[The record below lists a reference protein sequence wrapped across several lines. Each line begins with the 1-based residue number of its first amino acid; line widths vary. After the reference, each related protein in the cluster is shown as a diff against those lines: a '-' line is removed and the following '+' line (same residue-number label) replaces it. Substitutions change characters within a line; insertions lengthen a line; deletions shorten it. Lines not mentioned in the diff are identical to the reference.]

1 MLKSIGIIGDSIAHG
16 FYDEEESGWVSR
28 LAHLILKD
36 HKGEY
41 VFNNLSQ
48 AGDNVADAANRATF
62 EVLSRHFDL
71 IIVNIGINDL
81 RRRENSNLELDFSK
95 GARIMYWHKLL
106 DTLSLT
112 GAKIIVADLLPII
125 EGRYT
130 VEANLLRRNTDVIR
144 YNEIIFEIC
153 KERNILFFKQ
163 SALWKT
169 RNLEQLYTDAL
180 HPNAKGHQIIAEDIY
195 AFLSANKLL

>member
-1 MLKSIGIIGDSIAHG
+1 
-16 FYDEEESGWVSR
+16 
-28 LAHLILKD
+28 
-36 HKGEY
+36 
-41 VFNNLSQ
+41 
-48 AGDNVADAANRATF
+48 
-62 EVLSRHFDL
+62 
-71 IIVNIGINDL
+71 
-81 RRRENSNLELDFSK
+81 
-95 GARIMYWHKLL
+95 MYWHKLL

-144 YNEIIFEIC
+144 YNEIISEIC
-153 KERNILFFKQ
+153 QERNILFFKQ

-169 RNLEQLYTDAL
+169 RNLEQLYQDAL
-180 HPNAKGHQIIAEDIY
+180 HPNAKGHQLIAEDIY